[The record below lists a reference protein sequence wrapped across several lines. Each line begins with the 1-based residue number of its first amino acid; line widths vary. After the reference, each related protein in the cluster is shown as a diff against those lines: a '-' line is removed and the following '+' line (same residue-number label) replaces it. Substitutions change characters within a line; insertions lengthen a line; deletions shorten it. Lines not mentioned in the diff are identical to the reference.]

1 MRTQLQ
7 DLTSRLKMARSFHQR
22 QHTQQVKTQVMQ
34 VQLIL
39 NG

>member
-7 DLTSRLKMARSFHQR
+7 DLISKSKMARLFHQKR
-22 QHTQQVKTQVMQ
+22 HTQQAKTQVMQ